1 MHTVLS
7 FVVVPYNWEDILHL
21 PFKKKPTRLQSFQ
34 AVLGFFKRTSDL
46 SSDQTYDRSQIMNV
60 VLLITDVHNIFF
72 QNN

>member
-34 AVLGFFKRTSDL
+34 AVLGFSKRTSTDL
-46 SSDQTYDRSQIMNV
+46 TDYECSPLNNRCAQHIFPEQ
-60 VLLITDVHNIFF
+60 LI
-72 QNN
+72 

>member
-21 PFKKKPTRLQSFQ
+21 PLKKKKPTQLQSFQ

-72 QNN
+72 QN